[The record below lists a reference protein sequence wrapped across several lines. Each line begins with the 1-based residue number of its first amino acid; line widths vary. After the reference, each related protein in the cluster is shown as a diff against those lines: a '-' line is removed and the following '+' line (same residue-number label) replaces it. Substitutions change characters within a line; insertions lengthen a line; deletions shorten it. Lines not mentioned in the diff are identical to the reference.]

1 VITKTKPKRN
11 PKGGRPQLSDD
22 EFRSTSIR
30 VGLNSSELAKFNQ
43 RCQLAGM
50 SANRFTQANFARKLL
65 VNERIY
71 ATSQINRD
79 ALVELGRIGNNLN
92 QISKVLNNAGTPDEV
107 LALGVEKIMQ
117 DIHQIATE
125 LVGNND

>member
-1 VITKTKPKRN
+1 
-11 PKGGRPQLSDD
+11 
-22 EFRSTSIR
+22 
-30 VGLNSSELAKFNQ
+30 
-43 RCQLAGM
+43 M